1 MTLVEQVAEDLKKA
15 MLNKDKEKLEA
26 LRALKTGFIL
36 AKSEKGSDYVLT
48 TEEELKVVQKL
59 IKQRRDSAAEYTT
72 QNRPELA
79 EKETTEANVL
89 SVYMPQQLSSEELTA
104 EIKAIIAELGA
115 SSIKEMGK
123 VIGAA
128 SKKLAGKT
136 DGKAISDKVKELL
149 A

>member
-59 IKQRRDSAAEYTT
+59 IKQRRDSAAEYTA